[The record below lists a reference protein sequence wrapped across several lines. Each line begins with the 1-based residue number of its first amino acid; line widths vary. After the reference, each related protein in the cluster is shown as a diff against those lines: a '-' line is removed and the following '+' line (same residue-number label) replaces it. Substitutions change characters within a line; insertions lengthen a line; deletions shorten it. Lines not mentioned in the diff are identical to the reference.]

1 MKPFEF
7 LEPTNL
13 QEACSLLSQYKEDA
27 KILAGG
33 QSLRPIMRQG
43 LLSPKYLINI
53 KGLAELEYIR
63 GDANGL
69 RIGALTTESAV
80 EKSPVVKEKFP
91 LLVEME
97 KFLGAPQIRNW
108 GTIGGSLAFSDL
120 AGDPAVALIALG
132 AKVKAVSTRGEREI
146 PVAEFET
153 GCFENVLE
161 PDEILTEIT
170 IPYPPPHSGGAYTE
184 EVVRTGD
191 LGIAIVA
198 AMVTLDDNKAV
209 NDARIVLGAQS
220 VSAFRA
226 KEAEKAAIGKK
237 AGDNLD
243 DVAEK
248 AAKEANPGTDVLGSA
263 KYKREMARVLT
274 KQALS
279 LAISRAHAA

>member
-13 QEACSLLSQYKEDA
+13 PEACSLLSQYKEDA

-43 LLSPKYLINI
+43 LLTLKYLINI

-63 GDANGL
+63 EDANDL

-170 IPYPPPHSGGAYTE
+170 IPYPPPRSGGAYTE

-209 NDARIVLGAQS
+209 KDARIVLGAQS

-226 KEAEKAAIGKK
+226 KETEKAAIGKK

-263 KYKREMARVLT
+263 EYKREMARVLT

-279 LAISRAHAA
+279 LAISRA